1 MDLQIS
7 EQDIG
12 SGIFLLQRFKST
24 WTVTCWSLTSF
35 PSDLW
40 LSSTSFSFLTRKQ
53 KMVNFVLK
61 IVIPASS
68 VIKTS
73 IANWF
78 HVFWQFQILAIW
90 WNIFHKIIR
99 LLWNFRY
106 RRIYLILKSLLTL
119 NHFWDKGIK
128 PDWIRVPKIYT
139 WEKILISIYW
149 NINLV
154 LDCEVEY
161 GSIPSLQSEKQPRLK
176 LPLQILDD
184 QTSQTSLKQEFMNMY
199 RLWFQ

>member
-24 WTVTCWSLTSF
+24 WTVTCWALTSF

-61 IVIPASS
+61 IVIAASS
-68 VIKTS
+68 VVLPIDFMFFGSFKYLQSDEISFTKS
-73 IANWF
+73 YVYYETFVIGGY
-78 HVFWQFQILAIW
+78 IW
-90 WNIFHKIIR
+90 
-99 LLWNFRY
+99 Y
-106 RRIYLILKSLLTL
+106 ILKSLLTL

-139 WEKILISIYW
+139 WEETEKRYWFLYIEILIWFWIVKW
-149 NINLV
+149 NMV
-154 LDCEVEY
+154 
-161 GSIPSLQSEKQPRLK
+161 PSHLC
-176 LPLQILDD
+176 
-184 QTSQTSLKQEFMNMY
+184 SQRCNHA
-199 RLWFQ
+199 

>member
-1 MDLQIS
+1 MDSQIS

-24 WTVTCWSLTSF
+24 WTVTCWALTSF

-40 LSSTSFSFLTRKQ
+40 LSSSTSFSFLTRKQ

-139 WEKILISIYW
+139 WEETEKRYWFLYIEILIWFWIVKW
-149 NINLV
+149 NMV
-154 LDCEVEY
+154 
-161 GSIPSLQSEKQPRLK
+161 PSHLC
-176 LPLQILDD
+176 
-184 QTSQTSLKQEFMNMY
+184 SQRSNHA
-199 RLWFQ
+199 